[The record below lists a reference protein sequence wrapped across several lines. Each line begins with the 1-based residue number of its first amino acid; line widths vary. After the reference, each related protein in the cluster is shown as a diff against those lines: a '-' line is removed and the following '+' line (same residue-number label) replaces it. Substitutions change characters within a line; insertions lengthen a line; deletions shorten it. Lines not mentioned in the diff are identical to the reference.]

1 MRVVLSELKPNPFRN
16 FAVDPLDKEV
26 VAKLKESISKNP
38 AGFWGGIVARKH
50 NGSIEL
56 AFGHHR
62 IEAAKSAGIHAE
74 DIKVVT
80 DISDAEMIRMYAGE
94 NATQRGNQGTAI
106 TGTVASAAKYKLKEI
121 FLGDH
126 VRGNPQTSKK
136 ALETIQGQVATQK
149 GIGRDIIVEFLHN
162 IPGINENVV
171 KQQLINLK
179 TSGHYDKIVGEV
191 KNEIEEELREADR
204 KEEKRIAELAKAA
217 AAAEEAASFKRER
230 IFDFE
235 GVAKHIKI
243 PSHLDVFREIAT
255 GPGLKTVRGDGTELL
270 LLPVDRQAD
279 LAKRLVEYAAEHEE
293 ELSGRFIREN
303 MISMVLDAK
312 GTQRRLS
319 AKERAE
325 LLRKDWSAQ
334 AKAHQ
339 EQFARQARG
348 MLAAALALSDHA
360 KKRPHGVTLHM
371 TGEFRDAV
379 DKADKAIDLLRKAK
393 IV

>member
-1 MRVVLSELKPNPFRN
+1 MRVTLSELKPNPFRN

-74 DIKVVT
+74 DIKVVP

-106 TGTVASAAKYKLKEI
+106 TGTVASATRYLLKGI
-121 FLGDH
+121 FVGD
-126 VRGNPQTSKK
+126 VSLNGETSQKSH
-136 ALETIQGQVATQK
+136 ETLQGQAVTGK
-149 GIGRDIIVEFLHN
+149 GIGEPVITDFLKN
-162 IPGINENVV
+162 IPGINKKVV
-171 KQQLINLK
+171 EQQLKNLK
-179 TSGHYDKIVGEV
+179 SSGHYDKIVIEI
-191 KNEIEEELREADR
+191 KNEIEEELREIDR

-217 AAAEEAASFKRER
+217 TAAEQAASFKRDR
-230 IFDFE
+230 IFDLE
-235 GVAKHIKI
+235 GVSRHIKV

-279 LAKRLVEYAAEHEE
+279 LAKRLVEYAAEHFE
-293 ELSGRFIREN
+293 ELSGRFIKEN
-303 MISMVLDAK
+303 LVSMALDAK